1 MFIYLL
7 ILYILIVCQKQLF
20 VNRKVVKIVKKS
32 KNDEHFLTLEIKYGI
47 INVSRIERSIIMY
60 DDYVITG
67 LKAGTDVPYLSA
79 IFRDNK
85 LIGIIQNKKFS
96 SDVKTEDVAKFLLAI
111 KSDERYYP
119 KDIAAFMKNNLT
131 VVEAI
136 DDIRDNHIV
145 ELDF

>member
-1 MFIYLL
+1 M
-7 ILYILIVCQKQLF
+7 K
-20 VNRKVVKIVKKS
+20 
-32 KNDEHFLTLEIKYGI
+32 LEIKYGI

-79 IFRDNK
+79 IFRDNR

>member
-1 MFIYLL
+1 MNI
-7 ILYILIVCQKQLF
+7 
-20 VNRKVVKIVKKS
+20 S
-32 KNDEHFLTLEIKYGI
+32 LTLEIKYGI

-79 IFRDNK
+79 IFQDNK
-85 LIGIIQNKKFS
+85 LVAIIQNKKVS
-96 SDVKTEDVAKFLLAI
+96 SDVKTEDVAKFLLDI